1 VVPPKLFSEAAV
13 AYPEGA
19 SGDAT
24 IVLTLTIA
32 PDGSVR
38 DAVPVLEVEPFSSA
52 AAAAARTWRFEPATR
67 NGTPIAA
74 KIRFEVVFH
83 APEPEAPPPAPDP
96 NPYGPPPEP
105 PKPPPPPTEI
115 IVRGERAEPSRSVTL
130 SRAEVRQIPGTF
142 GDPFRAVEIM
152 PGVTPIVSGLPFFFV
167 RGAPPGNV
175 GYFLDGIRVPLLFHV
190 GVGPSVIHPGLI
202 DRVDLY
208 PGGYPAR
215 FGRFSGGIVSGETLG
230 PVPKLHGEFNARVFD
245 AGGLI
250 EAPFANGRGTVL
262 AGGRYSYTAALLSL
276 LSSDTRLDYWD
287 YQARATY
294 DISDRDRIGV
304 FSFGSYDYLAQY
316 TPTQTLTLFG
326 TEFHRVDLRYDR
338 RLDDDGTLRLGVT
351 AGIDRSRAPGDRYV
365 RSRNLG
371 TRSEI
376 QYRLAPKA
384 LFRFGTDAYLD
395 VYDVELTT
403 DELAAS
409 TAVAAALFGSR
420 PDVALGARADVV
432 LAPRSDFEITP
443 GVRFDY
449 FGSKGTVAAAFDPR
463 LSTRVKIS
471 PRLALLSAMGIVHQP
486 PSFVVPIPGLQ
497 PGGLRGGLQR
507 AMQESIG
514 LELDLGDATTVTAT
528 AFHNA
533 FFNMSDPLG
542 TTAPMVGGCAPG
554 AFPSDTI
561 AGDRGGQP
569 MGGGNCANRFTP
581 GKIGADRSGGGG
593 DGADSPGAE
602 RTAQAI
608 QVRTMGT
615 AYGLEFFLKRRLTSR
630 LGGFFSYTLSRSVRS
645 YERRQF
651 VATFDRTHVLNAA
664 LAYNLGRNWRAG
676 TRVTFYTGLPKAP
689 DPTDPSSTRLPPF
702 FRIDLRLE
710 KRWQLGEKTWL
721 SFVAEWMN
729 ATLSK
734 EAVSTTCNLQGCTAM
749 EIGPVTIPSL
759 GVEGGF

>member
-1 VVPPKLFSEAAV
+1 
-13 AYPEGA
+13 
-19 SGDAT
+19 
-24 IVLTLTIA
+24 VLTLTIG
-32 PDGSVR
+32 PDGKVR
-38 DAVPVLEVEPFSSA
+38 EAVPVLVVEPFSSA
-52 AAAAARTWRFEPATR
+52 AAAAARAWQFEPATR
-67 NGTPIAA
+67 NGAPVAA
-74 KIRFEVVFH
+74 KIRFEVAFH
-83 APEPEAPPPAPDP
+83 APVPEVAPSAPEE

-105 PKPPPPPTEI
+105 PKPPPPPSEI
-115 IVRGERAEPSRSVTL
+115 IIRGERVEPSRTATL

-142 GDPFRAVEIM
+142 GDPFRAIEIM

-215 FGRFSGGIVSGETLG
+215 FGRFSGGIVAGETLG

-245 AGGLI
+245 AGGLV
-250 EAPFANGRGTVL
+250 EAPFADGRGTFM

-294 DISDRDRIGV
+294 DVSDRDRIGV

-316 TPTQTLTLFG
+316 TATQELPLFG
-326 TEFHRVDLRYDR
+326 TEFHRVDVRYDR
-338 RLDDDGTLRLGVT
+338 RLDEDGTLRLAVT
-351 AGIDRSRAPGDRYV
+351 GGIDRSRAPGDRFV
-365 RSRNLG
+365 RSRNLS
-371 TRSEI
+371 TRSEF
-376 QYRLAPKA
+376 QYRLSPEVLLRA
-384 LFRFGTDAYLD
+384 GTDAHLD
-395 VYDVELTT
+395 VYDVELNAIG
-403 DELAAS
+403 DAAS
-409 TAVAAALFGSR
+409 TAGAAALFSSR
-420 PDVALGARADVV
+420 PDIAAGARADVV
-432 LAPRSDFEITP
+432 LALTPDFDITP
-443 GVRFDY
+443 GLRFDF
-449 FGSKGTVAAAFDPR
+449 FGSRGAVETAFDPR
-463 LSTRVKIS
+463 LSTRLKIS
-471 PRLALLSAMGIVHQP
+471 PRLALLSAMGVAHQP
-486 PSFVVPIPGLQ
+486 PAFVVPIPGLQ

-507 AMQESIG
+507 ALQESVG
-514 LELDLGDATTVTAT
+514 LEFDLGDATTLTAT

-542 TTAPMVGGCAPG
+542 TTAPMIGGCPPG
-554 AFPSDTI
+554 SFPTDTI
-561 AGDRGGQP
+561 AGDRGAQP
-569 MGGGNCANRFTP
+569 MGGGSCIRRINP
-581 GKIGADRSGGGG
+581 GEIGADRSGGGG

-615 AYGLEFFLKRRLTSR
+615 SYGLEIFLKRRLTSR
-630 LGGFFSYTLSRSVRS
+630 LGGFFSYTLSRSIRS
-645 YERRQF
+645 FERRQF
-651 VATFDRTHVLNAA
+651 VATFDRTHVMNAA

-676 TRVTFYTGLPKAP
+676 TRVTFYTGLPKAA

-702 FRIDLRLE
+702 FRVDVRLE
-710 KRWQLGEKTWL
+710 KRWQLGEKTWI

-734 EAVSTTCNLQGCTAM
+734 EAISTTCNLQGCMAM